1 MNKPVTWNTI
11 LEVRGSP
18 PIQKATEAESTSG
31 HPVLLR
37 NFILYYAVLDFYFVL
52 SI

>member
-1 MNKPVTWNTI
+1 MTKPVTWNTI
-11 LEVRGSP
+11 LEVIGSP
-18 PIQKATEAESTSG
+18 PIQKATEAKGG